1 MENDENLIHIEQ
13 TEMKR
18 YKKLYEEFIEL
29 NQSMNLYLKEES
41 EAE

>member
-13 TEMKR
+13 TEMKH

-41 EAE
+41 EAD